1 MNNNNTSIYSSID
14 NYWQRRQNE
23 TQNKLNNIRNEEF
36 QKEQCELQ
44 KKPKISK
51 NSIKIAKKLRQN
63 TINNNNNNNNEDVF
77 SRLTN
82 KNYIEKHNEEIKRL
96 SELNNKNHSPNINES
111 SKLMKRTIEDLYTW
125 QNFINHKKNEAKNY
139 IDSQENKTNLYT
151 NLKSDKIL
159 MNRKPD
165 YINKKVED
173 RLLEQGEINKMKLE
187 EQKEHYIENVTAKCL
202 YNNNNYNNKNSY
214 NQIKSRY
221 LNLDNYKI
229 IPSKRKDNK
238 NNIKNNNKKIKS
250 VRNRKKNIN
259 LYNFEEEKLN
269 KTQENIKLNI
279 NRIRNPRHK
288 SDPNLPVFGNKTQQ
302 EIINIREQTALK
314 ANKFINNYNNNNAN
328 YNNNL
333 YKINNLT
340 TLENSN
346 SLNLITTS
354 ESHKTYD
361 IKFKPTSSKRV
372 ITTNIENPNNVDIN
386 TFEKDAHLIQKKLV
400 IKSDLEKNIELL

>member
-1 MNNNNTSIYSSID
+1 
-14 NYWQRRQNE
+14 
-23 TQNKLNNIRNEEF
+23 
-36 QKEQCELQ
+36 
-44 KKPKISK
+44 
-51 NSIKIAKKLRQN
+51 
-63 TINNNNNNNNEDVF
+63 
-77 SRLTN
+77 
-82 KNYIEKHNEEIKRL
+82 
-96 SELNNKNHSPNINES
+96 
-111 SKLMKRTIEDLYTW
+111 MKRTIEDLYTW

-221 LNLDNYKI
+221 LNLDNYKT

-400 IKSDLEKNIELL
+400 IKSDLEKNIELLQSYILNSNQEMEKIKLNTQFLTEENRRLIYEREH